1 MAWCVNSMTAT
12 RGTCMPD
19 TARYVLDQLDSAI
32 LLLTP
37 ALDQV
42 RFHNAGASA
51 LLRALGAAGDA
62 PPPALITVVE
72 TGLASTPG
80 SGFSPAVPLP
90 TPDGARYA
98 VRARQLPS
106 ASGVVALATRI
117 VSCERELADLLYARH
132 GLSRR
137 DSRIVA
143 YVRAGL
149 SNVEIAREMGLQ
161 CGTVRQY
168 MSAIFSVHRR
178 TQLISAIESMSA

>member
-1 MAWCVNSMTAT
+1 M
-12 RGTCMPD
+12 RD
-19 TARYVLDQLDSAI
+19 TAHYVLDQLDSAI
-32 LLLTP
+32 FLLAP
-37 ALDQV
+37 ALDRV
-42 RFHNAGASA
+42 RFDNAGASA
-51 LLRALGAAGDA
+51 LLRALGVAGDA
-62 PPPALITVVE
+62 PPPALITAVE
-72 TGLASTPG
+72 SGLASTRG
-80 SGFSPAVPLP
+80 SGFSPAMPLS

-106 ASGVVALATRI
+106 ASGVVVLATRI
-117 VSCERELADLLYARH
+117 VSCERELADLLYTRH

-168 MSAIFSVHRR
+168 MSAIFSVFGVHRR